1 VSTPNSPELIAD
13 AVNAAPLLSPR
24 GVLDRVFNLSFSG
37 FVYNQIWEDPDVD
50 AAALQLDQNSRI
62 MTISSGGCNALNYL
76 CRGVAS
82 VDVVDLNI
90 HHLNLL
96 RLKLQALKTFPTH
109 DDFFAFFGIT
119 SDPANLERFARFIR
133 PHLDHAT
140 SRYWEGNPMR
150 KALRRERVRYFERGL
165 WKHSSMGT
173 FLRFMHGVAR
183 TQKMSPQRLLQCQ
196 TLAEQDQVFDTEI
209 DPFFK
214 MPFVTAMAKL
224 PFLLHGL
231 GVPPRQYETFK
242 KEAPEGSV
250 LSEYRKRVRRLACDF
265 PIQTNYFAWQ
275 AFGGRY
281 DIEHR
286 RAIPEYLKADHFAG
300 LQQNASRVRT
310 HLTSMTG
317 FLATQPAQSLN
328 RFVLL
333 DAQDWMSPMQMT
345 ALWRQI
351 HRVGQP
357 GTRIIFRSGASAS
370 PVETALPPELLA
382 NFRYEKDLSQ
392 SLFTQDRSAIYG
404 GFHLYVM
411 N

>member
-1 VSTPNSPELIAD
+1 MQNSPELIAD
-13 AVNAAPLLSPR
+13 AVSAAPLLTPR

-50 AAALQLDQNSRI
+50 AAAMQLDENSRI

-82 VDVVDLNI
+82 VDVVDLNA

-96 RLKLQALKTFPTH
+96 RLKLRAVERFPGH
-109 DDFFAFFGIT
+109 GDFFAFFGDT
-119 SDPANLERFARFIR
+119 SDPENLRRYAEFIR
-133 PHLDHAT
+133 PGLDAT
-140 SRYWEGNPMR
+140 TSQYWEGSPVR
-150 KALRRERVRYFERGL
+150 KAFRWERVRYFERGL

-183 TQKMSPQRLLQCQ
+183 TQKMAPQRLLECQ
-196 TLAEQDQVFDTEI
+196 TLGEQERVFESEI
-209 DPFFK
+209 APFFK
-214 MPFVTAMAKL
+214 MPVVVAMAKV

-281 DIEHR
+281 DLER
-286 RAIPEYLKADHFAG
+286 RVAIPDYLREEHFAG
-300 LQQNASRVRT
+300 LQQNVGRVRT

-317 FLATQPAQSLN
+317 FLATQPERSLN

-333 DAQDWMSPMQMT
+333 DAQDWMSPDQMT

-351 HRVGQP
+351 LRVGQP
-357 GTRIIFRSGASAS
+357 GSRVIFRSGAAAS
-370 PVETALPPELLA
+370 PVETDVATEVRSH
-382 NFRYEKDLSQ
+382 FRYEEEISKR
-392 SLFTQDRSAIYG
+392 LFALDRSAIYG

>member
-1 VSTPNSPELIAD
+1 MQNSPELIAD
-13 AVNAAPLLSPR
+13 AVSAAPLFTPR

-50 AAALQLDQNSRI
+50 AVAMQLDGNSRI

-82 VDVVDLNI
+82 VDVVDLNM

-96 RLKLQALKTFPTH
+96 RLKLRALESFPGH
-109 DDFFAFFGIT
+109 ADFFAFFGNT
-119 SDPANLERFARFIR
+119 SDVENLQRYAEFIR
-133 PHLDHAT
+133 PGLDAT
-140 SRYWEGNPMR
+140 TSHYWEGNPVR
-150 KALRRERVRYFERGL
+150 KAFRWERVRYFERGL

-183 TQKMSPQRLLQCQ
+183 TQKMAPHRLLECQ
-196 TLAEQDQVFDTEI
+196 TLAEQEGVFESEI
-209 DPFFK
+209 APFFK
-214 MPFVTAMAKL
+214 MPVVVAMAKV

-281 DIEHR
+281 DLER
-286 RAIPEYLKADHFAG
+286 RVAIPDYLREEHFAALKQHVG
-300 LQQNASRVRT
+300 RVRT

-317 FLATQPAQSLN
+317 FLATQPARSLN

-333 DAQDWMSPMQMT
+333 DAQDWMSPDQMT

-351 HRVGQP
+351 LRVGEP
-357 GTRIIFRSGASAS
+357 GSRVIFRSGAAAS
-370 PVETALPPELLA
+370 PVETDVAAEVRGH
-382 NFRYEKDLSQ
+382 FRYEKALSKR
-392 SLFTQDRSAIYG
+392 LFAQDRSAIYG